1 MTFFRSFNPVWN
13 FRDLTGL
20 PLDDTY
26 WAFFLENTIPYV
38 PQAIYATPSGT
49 PLANPLQLTAAGTLP
64 IDVYFDP
71 AKTYRIA
78 IRQGQNESDPL
89 IWLAENY
96 TPAGVGGGSTS
107 ASLSS
112 DNQMT
117 NPQFSLVSFD
127 EEGSMSISSS
137 GTYQVAP
144 GWELVL
150 AGTGTAT
157 ITREALTS
165 AEPNPTNAPYAL
177 RLNLVG
183 WNNSG
188 TYLKQRFDQ
197 AGMLWSSS
205 PAVNLYVSSSVTA
218 KLKTGANATISAR
231 LVDSNAS
238 DLELVLPS
246 STVTQIYTQFT
257 GVSDVMPQPTNTDQ
271 PPAAWV
277 EYRLILPGSID
288 ILVTSFQVISTALQN
303 KYNYEQETIERQLD
317 HTYHLARPIV
327 PVGTVID
334 YFGFG
339 APEHY
344 LICNGTN
351 TYSRTTYYELFNA
364 LTTTETV
371 TLTSGAAT
379 FDVADAT
386 DYCID
391 MGLEG
396 DGIVSGSVI
405 TGISGTTITMDNNA
419 TSTGDSSVRFFLA
432 GFGDS
437 ATTFAVPDLRDF
449 VVAGVGGSLFGTASN
464 GLGAKGGAASHELTI
479 AEMPLHDHPGS
490 TVGVGVGGNSTTGPG
505 IYVQPTNGPTSVT
518 VAAQGG
524 GTLNVKGDPHSIVQQ
539 TKLARKLIR
548 FE

>member
-1 MTFFRSFNPVWN
+1 VTFFRSFNPVWN